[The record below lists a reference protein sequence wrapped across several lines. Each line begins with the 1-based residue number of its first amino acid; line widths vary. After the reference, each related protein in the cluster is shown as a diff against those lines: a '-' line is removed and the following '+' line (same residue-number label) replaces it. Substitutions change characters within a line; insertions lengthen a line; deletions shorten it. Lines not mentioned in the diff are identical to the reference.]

1 MNQHEKIF
9 HKTLQFYQNE
19 IRKQGSDFYY
29 FRPADIAEGRRY
41 STTVK
46 PCDFWFFDEAFVAL
60 ELKYTSSDRIRQSQI
75 KEHQMRSLEHF
86 FRYKSRSFLILT
98 LKFNPN
104 LTIRNSP
111 TFAVPIRDASNWFEK
126 SKRSFFLGEEKE
138 WKGYRLEWKNQ
149 LKIFNIDPIVTPK
162 FRLFK

>member
-9 HKTLQFYQNE
+9 NKTLQFYQNK
-19 IRKQGSDFYY
+19 IRKLGDDFYF

-41 STTVK
+41 STTKK

-75 KEHQMRSLEHF
+75 KEHQMQALNHF
-86 FRYKSRSFLILT
+86 FKYKSRSFLILT
-98 LKFNPN
+98 LKFNPK

-111 TFAVPIRDASNWFEK
+111 TFAVPIKDASNWFEK
-126 SKRSFFLGEEKE
+126 SKRSFFLGEENE
-138 WKGYRLEWKNQ
+138 WKGYKLEWKNQ
-149 LKIFNIDPIVTPK
+149 LKIFNIDPIVSPK
-162 FRLFK
+162 HRIFA